1 MLGVVGCCRN
11 KTRKMARVIM
21 MMMMRKLMMVAK
33 MGQLLKVLVGGC
45 GGSHFLHSPR
55 V

>member
-1 MLGVVGCCRN
+1 
-11 KTRKMARVIM
+11 M

-45 GGSHFLHSPR
+45 GGSHFLHSPPE
-55 V
+55 